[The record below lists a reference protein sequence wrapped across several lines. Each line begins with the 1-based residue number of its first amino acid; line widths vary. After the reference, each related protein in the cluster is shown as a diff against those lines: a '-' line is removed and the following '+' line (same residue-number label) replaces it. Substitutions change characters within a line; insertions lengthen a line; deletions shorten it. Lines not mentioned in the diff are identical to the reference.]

1 MSGVG
6 TLCARVRSGSLS
18 FSLLHLHVVGNVV
31 QDTRGDDTLDGGK
44 RQDAGSSERSSL
56 LANIGQTRRINE
68 DKYHSEASSFIKTA
82 VSLHIDD
89 VQRRVFQKESRR
101 AGARFDALSR
111 VSPRTKRARASRL
124 PKAHRPSKSRHN
136 GAGGAVCFSRR
147 F

>member
-1 MSGVG
+1 
-6 TLCARVRSGSLS
+6 
-18 FSLLHLHVVGNVV
+18 
-31 QDTRGDDTLDGGK
+31 LDGGK

-111 VSPRTKRARASRL
+111 VSPRTKRARAHPAFQKHIGRQSLVITAQEGRFVFL
-124 PKAHRPSKSRHN
+124 
-136 GAGGAVCFSRR
+136 AVSEWPHEK
-147 F
+147 